1 MKDKV
6 RMKGNFNLNQF
17 MNKESI
23 IAIVFGLALGVVV
36 AIGAVFYT
44 VQKQKVIN
52 SPGTSSKTDA
62 TNSGA
67 LKPITVPPTVTVLQ
81 SLEIEKPQS
90 GIVTQEKIVKVSG
103 RSGKN
108 VLLVFQSP
116 IKTIAKESENG
127 SFEVDFPLALGEN
140 TITVSAYYASV
151 PVPVQKKIYIY
162 RIIPQ

>member
-1 MKDKV
+1 
-6 RMKGNFNLNQF
+6 

-23 IAIVFGLALGVVV
+23 IAIVFGLVLGVGV

-44 VQKQKVIN
+44 VQKQKIN
-52 SPGTSSKTDA
+52 NSSGSIFKSDA

-67 LKPITVPPTVTVLQ
+67 LKPVTIPPTVTVLQ
-81 SLEIEKPQS
+81 SLDIEEPQS
-90 GIVTQEKIVKVSG
+90 GIVTQEKTVQVSG
-103 RSGKN
+103 TSGKN

-116 IKTIAKESENG
+116 IKTIAQESENG
-127 SFEVDFPLALGEN
+127 SFKLDFPLALGEN
-140 TITVSAYYASV
+140 TITISAYYPSV